1 MMFKLFSEPR
11 SSAGSRI
18 TLFRC
23 TRIALLVLCLLTL
36 ASLTACI
43 SAPPLPKVNL
53 SEPGWTTREGQAVW
67 HPPHKAAEIAG
78 DLSVATKAD
87 GSVFVQFTKTP
98 LPFAIAQTT
107 PNGWQI
113 EFPTQN
119 RRFAAHG
126 SPPAR
131 IVWFQLADALA
142 GKPLSKNWTWKTSGD
157 NWQLTNSSSGE
168 SLEGYLGQ

>member
-1 MMFKLFSEPR
+1 MFKIFSGPR
-11 SSAGSRI
+11 SGVGSKI
-18 TLFRC
+18 TFFLC
-23 TRIALLVLCLLTL
+23 TRPLLLVSCLLIL
-36 ASLTACI
+36 IDFAGCI
-43 SAPPLPKVNL
+43 SAPPLPKVDL
-53 SEPGWTTREGQAVW
+53 SEPGWVIREGQAVW
-67 HPPHKAAEIAG
+67 RPPHKAAEIAG
-78 DLSVATKAD
+78 DLQVATKKD

-107 PNGWQI
+107 PSGWQI

-142 GKPLSKNWTWKTSGD
+142 GKPLSKNWFWKSAGD